1 MWSEHVIPFRL
12 RSEGDRVADLHLWRV
27 APGHTAIIVSVV
39 SDHPQAPDAY
49 KARLDGLPGISHL
62 TVEVN
67 RCGH

>member
-39 SDHPQAPDAY
+39 STILTRRMPTRLGSTAY
-49 KARLDGLPGISHL
+49 LASR
-62 TVEVN
+62 T
-67 RCGH
+67 